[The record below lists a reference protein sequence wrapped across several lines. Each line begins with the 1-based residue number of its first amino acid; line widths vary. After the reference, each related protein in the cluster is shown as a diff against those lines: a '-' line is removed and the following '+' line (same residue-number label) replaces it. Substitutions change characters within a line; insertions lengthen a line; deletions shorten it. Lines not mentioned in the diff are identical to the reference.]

1 MALPTTLATAALAL
15 ALLMA
20 PAGRAWY
27 KPPTGRSYYSVGRA
41 AGLLSSSHTSPSARR
56 RAEHTIHSPAL
67 HPSLQNPAV
76 CIRHVAPSLQ
86 SCARLPDGG
95 TFQCKADVLLS
106 LRAIDC
112 SRGRTRAGR
121 PRGPTLPTAN

>member
-1 MALPTTLATAALAL
+1 MALPTTLATAALAF
-15 ALLMA
+15 ALLLA

-27 KPPTGRSYYSVGRA
+27 KPPNGRSYYSVGRA
-41 AGLLSSSHTSPSARR
+41 AGLLSGSHTSPYARR
-56 RAEHTIHSPAL
+56 AQATVHSPAL
-67 HPSLQNPAV
+67 RPSLQKPAV

-106 LRAIDC
+106 LRPTDC
-112 SRGRTRAGR
+112 SKGRTRAGLT
-121 PRGPTLPTAN
+121 RGPAPPPAN